1 MLKEF
6 KEFALKGNVVDLAVG
21 VIIGG
26 AFGKIVSSLVSD
38 VILPP
43 LGVLT
48 GGIDFSDKVFVLK
61 AAEGARDAV
70 TLNYGIFMNSILSF
84 FIVAFAIFMVIRQMN
99 RFRKEEPVKVTE
111 PTAQEKLLIEIR
123 DLLKSQK

>member
-43 LGVLT
+43 LGLLT

-61 AAEGARDAV
+61 AAEGTRDAI
-70 TLNYGIFMNSILSF
+70 TLNYGIFINSTLSF
-84 FIVAFAIFMVIRQMN
+84 LIVAFAIFVLIRQMN
-99 RFRKEEPVKVTE
+99 RFRKEEPAKVTE

-123 DLLKSQK
+123 DILKSQK

>member
-1 MLKEF
+1 MFKEF
-6 KEFALKGNVVDLAVG
+6 KEFSLKGNVVDLAVG

-38 VILPP
+38 IILPP
-43 LGVLT
+43 LGFLT

-61 AAEGARDAV
+61 VAEGGRDAI
-70 TLNYGIFMNSILSF
+70 TLNYGIFIDNILSF
-84 FIVAFAIFMVIRQMN
+84 LIVAFAIFMLIRQMN
-99 RFRKEEPVKVTE
+99 RFRKEEPKKSE
-111 PTAQEKLLIEIR
+111 PTNEEKLLTEIR